1 LLLFG
6 IVLAFAGLASVL
18 LVAWHFLL
26 RLAALVPMLDF
37 RPQLPPQ
44 ALIDPYLSLPVFDIL
59 AKLNDVQF
67 GLAYAIFGAFI
78 TVLGVALARRE
89 MNLLRTGKRWRE
101 DALRRVH
108 QYRES
113 SQAQAVVASDVR
125 IGKDADWISP
135 AHDRG
140 TAPQE
145 GIRQIG

>member
-1 LLLFG
+1 MLFG
-6 IVLAFAGLASVL
+6 IVLAFTGLASVL

-26 RLAALVPMLDF
+26 RLAASVPMVDF

-44 ALIDPYLSLPVFDIL
+44 ALIDPYLSLPAFHL
-59 AKLNDVQF
+59 LGTLNDLQF

-78 TVLGVALARRE
+78 TVLGVALAMRE
-89 MNLLRTGKRWRE
+89 ITLLRAGKRWRE

-113 SQAQAVVASDVR
+113 SQVEAVVASDVR

-140 TAPQE
+140 TAVQE
-145 GIRQIG
+145 GIRRTG